1 MAHAAPMAIAN
12 TGMLLPCSSST
23 DLVLSHPTPE
33 ECCSIW
39 ELTYPEWGDALT
51 LPEYLEESVF
61 LTSVPL
67 AKDGGMTMWILV
79 DRHLP
84 PNKRPI
90 LCSCETFRKRSFVAK
105 NGMLSEK
112 IVHGVA
118 SVFCNPAYRRRGFA
132 SRMMSELA
140 EVLRDWQT
148 TAEDCAG
155 SVVYSDIGKTFYA
168 TFGWY
173 AFADNNVH
181 VELYPQAAVT
191 ALETAE
197 LRTEDLEQLCKTD
210 QELIRRQMKR
220 ESTEGRLQVML
231 VPDHDHMLW
240 HHRKEEF
247 VCEKLFGRKPTA
259 KGAVAGVP
267 GRRIWAIWTHR
278 FYSNPAAASPD
289 NTLYILRLVVED
301 QEPTEN
307 DLLGPKDSST
317 ETRRSE
323 NLTSSLRAV
332 LQRAQAEAAHW
343 GLGKVCM
350 WHPTPL
356 VLDLIQ
362 QTGLLHRVVERT
374 DEGIASL
381 LWFDEGS
388 GREDT
393 VQWIG
398 NEKYG
403 WC

>member
-1 MAHAAPMAIAN
+1 
-12 TGMLLPCSSST
+12 
-23 DLVLSHPTPE
+23 
-33 ECCSIW
+33 
-39 ELTYPEWGDALT
+39 
-51 LPEYLEESVF
+51 
-61 LTSVPL
+61 
-67 AKDGGMTMWILV
+67 MTMWILV
-79 DRHLP
+79 DRYLP
-84 PNKRPI
+84 PNNRPI

-105 NGMLSEK
+105 NGMLSVK

-140 EVLRDWQT
+140 EVLRKWQT

-155 SVVYSDIGKTFYA
+155 SVVYSDIGKSFYA
-168 TFGWY
+168 AFGWY
-173 AFADNNVH
+173 AFADNNMH
-181 VELYPQAAVT
+181 VELYPQAAIT

-197 LRTEDLEQLCKTD
+197 LGAEDLEPLCIKD

-220 ESTEGRLQVML
+220 KSTDGRLQMML

-240 HHRKEEF
+240 HHKKEEY
-247 VCEKLFGRKPTA
+247 VCEKLFGKKPTV
-259 KGAVAGVP
+259 KGAVVGLP

-278 FYSNPAAASPD
+278 FYSNPATASSD

-301 QEPTEN
+301 QEPSEN
-307 DLLGPKDSST
+307 DLLGLKDSST
-317 ETRRSE
+317 ETTRLGI
-323 NLTSSLRAV
+323 LTGSLKAV
-332 LQRAQAEAAHW
+332 LQHAQAEAADW

-356 VLDLIQ
+356 VLGLIL
-362 QTGLLHRVVERT
+362 QTGLPHRVIERT

-388 GREDT
+388 GSKDKI
-393 VQWIG
+393 QWIG

>member
-1 MAHAAPMAIAN
+1 
-12 TGMLLPCSSST
+12 
-23 DLVLSHPTPE
+23 
-33 ECCSIW
+33 
-39 ELTYPEWGDALT
+39 
-51 LPEYLEESVF
+51 
-61 LTSVPL
+61 
-67 AKDGGMTMWILV
+67 MTMWILV
-79 DRHLP
+79 DRYLP
-84 PNKRPI
+84 PNNRPI
-90 LCSCETFRKRSFVAK
+90 LCSCETFLKRSFVAK
-105 NGMLSEK
+105 NGMLSVK

-140 EVLRDWQT
+140 EVLRKWQT

-155 SVVYSDIGKTFYA
+155 SVVYSDIGKSFYA
-168 TFGWY
+168 AFGWY
-173 AFADNNVH
+173 AFADNNMH
-181 VELYPQAAVT
+181 VELYPQAAIT

-197 LRTEDLEQLCKTD
+197 LGAEDLEPLCIKD

-220 ESTEGRLQVML
+220 KSTDGRLQMML

-240 HHRKEEF
+240 HHKKEEY
-247 VCEKLFGRKPTA
+247 VCEKLFGKKPTV
-259 KGAVAGVP
+259 KGAVVGLP

-278 FYSNPAAASPD
+278 FYSNPATASSD

-301 QEPTEN
+301 QEPSEN
-307 DLLGPKDSST
+307 DLLGLKDSST
-317 ETRRSE
+317 ETTRLGI
-323 NLTSSLRAV
+323 LTGSLKAV
-332 LQRAQAEAAHW
+332 LQHAQAEAADW

-356 VLDLIQ
+356 VLGLIL
-362 QTGLLHRVVERT
+362 QTGLPHRVIERT

-388 GREDT
+388 GSKDKI
-393 VQWIG
+393 QWIG